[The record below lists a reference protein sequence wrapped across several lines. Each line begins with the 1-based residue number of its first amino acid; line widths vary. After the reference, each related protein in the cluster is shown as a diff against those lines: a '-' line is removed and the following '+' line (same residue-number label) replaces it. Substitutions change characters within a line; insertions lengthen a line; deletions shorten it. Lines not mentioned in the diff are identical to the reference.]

1 MRFILPVLVFAPMVC
16 ALLSYLIGRRSKKGR
31 NAFVCVCLTLE
42 CLGAAFALYRAAAGS
57 ELSFDWQGFAGFGLH
72 FRLDGFRALYTL
84 IAAFMWMMTGFF
96 SPQYFA
102 HYHNRNRYYFFTLM
116 TLGATAG
123 VFLSDDLYTTFI
135 FFEIMSFTSY
145 TWVAH
150 EETPGAMRAAETYLG
165 IAVVGGMV
173 TLMGLFLLHHKVGTL
188 SFAGLREAGESVDAK
203 ELYLPGILVM
213 FGFAAK
219 AGMFP
224 LHIWLPKA
232 HPVAPA
238 PASALLSGVLTKAGI
253 FGVLVTSCNLFLHN
267 GVWGNGVLLLGVAT
281 MFGGALLAM
290 FSIDLKRTLACSS
303 MSQIGFILVGVG
315 MQGLLG
321 HHNALAVQ
329 GTLLHMVNH
338 SLIKLCLFMAAG
350 AVYMNLHR
358 LNLNDI
364 RGFGRNKIILHFA
377 FLMGALGIS
386 GVPLWNGYISKSLLH
401 ESILEYVELLHEQGA
416 SAFLYSAIEWIFVIT
431 GGMTFSYMLK
441 LYVALF
447 WEKNPTYQEAFD
459 GARKEYLSPL
469 SAFAL
474 LGAAVVLPALGM
486 LPSILMTGI
495 AEIGQGFMHGES
507 PAHAVAYFSWENLYG
522 AAKSLVIGGLLYAFV
537 IRRFLMKKE
546 NGVRVYVNRWPAWL
560 DIENLLIRS
569 DFTQKYICGSITA
582 VSRFLDGLA
591 TSKLFYVWIPAGVT
605 WVTRQLDNL
614 ATSKLFYAWIPT
626 AITAVTRA
634 LDECLDRLA
643 VLIGRVFGRKRARSL
658 PTVGTRTSYAL
669 GRGMNAVARALNKTV
684 LRRHPL
690 HTDFEY
696 RLDAGKKELDDDLSL
711 LTHSVS
717 FGLLLLALGL
727 VAICWYLLS
736 R

>member
-1 MRFILPVLVFAPMVC
+1 MHILLPALVFLPMLG
-16 ALLSYLIGRRSKKGR
+16 ALISYLIGRKSKPGR
-31 NAFVCVCLTLE
+31 NAFVCVLLTAE
-42 CLGAAFALYRAAAGS
+42 CLLAVLGIYQAILGR
-57 ELSFDWQGFAGFGLH
+57 ELTFTWEGFAGMGLH

-84 IAAFMWMMTGFF
+84 VAAFMWMMTGFF

-173 TLMGLFLLHHKVGTL
+173 TLMGLFMLWHKLGSL
-188 SFAGLREAGESVDAK
+188 AFADLQKAGETLDAK
-203 ELYLPGILVM
+203 ELYLPGALVM

-267 GVWGNGVLLLGVAT
+267 GAWGNVVLALGVAT

-290 FSIDLKRTLACSS
+290 FSVDLKRTLACSS

-315 MQGLLG
+315 MQCLLG

-350 AVYMNLHR
+350 AVYMNLHK

-364 RGFGRNKIILHFA
+364 RGFGRNKIVLHIA

-401 ESILEYVELLHEQGA
+401 ESILEYVELLHEQGL
-416 SAFLYSAIEWIFVIT
+416 SAAWYSATEWIFVIT

-441 LYVALF
+441 LYFALF
-447 WEKNPTYQEAFD
+447 WEKNAARQEEFD
-459 GARKEYLSPL
+459 GMRKGYLKPL
-469 SAFAL
+469 SIFAL
-474 LGAAVVLPALGM
+474 LGAALILPALGM

-495 AEIGQGFMHGES
+495 AELGQGFMHGES
-507 PAHAVAYFSWENLYG
+507 PAHAVAYFSEENLIG
-522 AAKSLVIGGLLYAFV
+522 AAKSLVIGAALYLGV
-537 IRRFLMKKE
+537 IRPFLMEKRE
-546 NGVRVYVNRWPAWL
+546 GARVYVNRWPAWL
-560 DIENLLIRS
+560 DLENIFIRS
-569 DFTQKYICGSITA
+569 DFTQKYVCGCITA
-582 VSRFLDGLA
+582 VSRFLDHLA
-591 TSKLFYVWIPAGVT
+591 TSKFFYVIVPA
-605 WVTRQLDNL
+605 
-614 ATSKLFYAWIPT
+614 I
-626 AITAVTRA
+626 ITAVTRC
-634 LDECLDRLA
+634 LDELMDSVA
-643 VLIGRVFGRKRARSL
+643 VLLSGTVLSKKKTPHL
-658 PTVGTRTSYAL
+658 PPVGTRVTYYLGCAL
-669 GRGMNAVARALNKTV
+669 NAVARFLNRTV

-696 RLDAGKKELDDDLSL
+696 RLDVDKHEAGQTLGM
-711 LTHSVS
+711 LTRSVS
-717 FGLLLLALGL
+717 FGLLLMSVGL
-727 VAICWYLLS
+727 FITCWYLLK
-736 R
+736 

>member
-1 MRFILPVLVFAPMVC
+1 MHILLPALVFLPMLG
-16 ALLSYLIGRRSKKGR
+16 ALISYLIGRKSKPGR
-31 NAFVCVCLTLE
+31 NAFVCVLLTAE
-42 CLGAAFALYRAAAGS
+42 CLLAVLGIYQAILGR
-57 ELSFDWQGFAGFGLH
+57 ELTFTWEGFAGLGLH

-84 IAAFMWMMTGFF
+84 VAAFMWMMTGFF

-173 TLMGLFLLHHKVGTL
+173 TLMGLFMLWHKLGSL
-188 SFAGLREAGESVDAK
+188 AFADLQKAGETLDAK
-203 ELYLPGILVM
+203 ELYLPGALVM

-267 GVWGNGVLLLGVAT
+267 GAWGNVVLALGVAT

-290 FSIDLKRTLACSS
+290 FSVDLKRTLACSS

-315 MQGLLG
+315 MQCLLG

-350 AVYMNLHR
+350 AVYMNLHK

-364 RGFGRNKIILHFA
+364 RGFGRNKIVLHIA

-401 ESILEYVELLHEQGA
+401 ESILEYVELLHEQGL
-416 SAFLYSAIEWIFVIT
+416 SAAWYSATEWIFVIT

-441 LYVALF
+441 LYFALF
-447 WEKNPTYQEAFD
+447 WD
-459 GARKEYLSPL
+459 R
-469 SAFAL
+469 
-474 LGAAVVLPALGM
+474 
-486 LPSILMTGI
+486 
-495 AEIGQGFMHGES
+495 
-507 PAHAVAYFSWENLYG
+507 
-522 AAKSLVIGGLLYAFV
+522 
-537 IRRFLMKKE
+537 
-546 NGVRVYVNRWPAWL
+546 
-560 DIENLLIRS
+560 
-569 DFTQKYICGSITA
+569 
-582 VSRFLDGLA
+582 
-591 TSKLFYVWIPAGVT
+591 PAG
-605 WVTRQLDNL
+605 RGADP
-614 ATSKLFYAWIPT
+614 AGAGYA
-626 AITAVTRA
+626 A
-634 LDECLDRLA
+634 LYPHDRHCG
-643 VLIGRVFGRKRARSL
+643 IGPGLHAR
-658 PTVGTRTSYAL
+658 
-669 GRGMNAVARALNKTV
+669 
-684 LRRHPL
+684 
-690 HTDFEY
+690 
-696 RLDAGKKELDDDLSL
+696 
-711 LTHSVS
+711 
-717 FGLLLLALGL
+717 
-727 VAICWYLLS
+727 
-736 R
+736 

>member
-1 MRFILPVLVFAPMVC
+1 
-16 ALLSYLIGRRSKKGR
+16 
-31 NAFVCVCLTLE
+31 
-42 CLGAAFALYRAAAGS
+42 
-57 ELSFDWQGFAGFGLH
+57 
-72 FRLDGFRALYTL
+72 
-84 IAAFMWMMTGFF
+84 MWMMTGFF

-102 HYHNRNRYYFFTLM
+102 HYHNRNRYYFFVLM

-173 TLMGLFLLHHKVGTL
+173 TLMGLFLLYQRVGSL
-188 SFAGLREAGESVDAK
+188 SFEGLRAAGERLPAK
-203 ELYLPGILVM
+203 DLYLPGALVM
-213 FGFAAK
+213 FGFGAK

-238 PASALLSGVLTKAGI
+238 PASALLSGVLTKAGV
-253 FGVLVTSCNLFLHN
+253 FGVLVVSCNLFLHN
-267 GVWGNGVLLLGVAT
+267 GAWGNVVLGLGVAT

-290 FSIDLKRTLACSS
+290 FSVDLKRTLACSS

-315 MQGLLG
+315 MQCLLG

-364 RGFGRNKIILHFA
+364 RGFGRGKWVLHFA

-401 ESILEYVELLHEQGA
+401 ESILEYVELLHESGV
-416 SAFLYSAIEWIFVIT
+416 SPFWYSAAEKVFIVT

-441 LYVALF
+441 LYIAVF
-447 WEKNPTYQEAFD
+447 WEKNPTRQAEFD
-459 GARKEYLSPL
+459 GMNKTYLKPL

-474 LGAAVVLPALGM
+474 LGAALILPALGL

-495 AEIGQGFMHGES
+495 AELGQGFMHGQS
-507 PAHAVAYFSWENLYG
+507 PAHAVAYFSWENLFG
-522 AAKSLVIGGLLYAFV
+522 AAKSLLIGGALYLGV
-537 IRRFLMKKE
+537 IRSLLMKKE
-546 NGVRVYVNRWPAWL
+546 AAARAVNENGKGYSVRPNAVRVYVDRWPAWL
-560 DIENLLIRS
+560 DLENIFIRS
-569 DFTQKYICGSITA
+569 AFTQKYLGGAVTA
-582 VSRFLDGLA
+582 ACRFLDGLA
-591 TSKLFYVWIPAGVT
+591 TSKLFYIWIPAGIT
-605 WVTRQLDNL
+605 WCARLLDGL
-614 ATSKLFYAWIPT
+614 ATSKLFYTWIP
-626 AITAVTRA
+626 AGITWCARLLDNLATSRLMYHTIPAAVTGATRAVDEA
-634 LDECLDRLA
+634 LDHAA
-643 VLIGRVFGRKRARSL
+643 VAIGDTVLRKRKARRAV
-658 PTVGTRTSYAL
+658 PVGNRLTYAL
-669 GRGMNAVARALNKTV
+669 GRMLNGIACLLNKTV
-684 LRRHPL
+684 CRRHPIRA
-690 HTDFEY
+690 DFEY
-696 RLDAGKKELDDDLSL
+696 RLDVDQREVREDAHTVGR
-711 LTHSVS
+711 SVS
-717 FGLLLLALGL
+717 FDLLLLAVGIIA
-727 VAICWYLLS
+727 VCWYLML
-736 R
+736 

>member
-1 MRFILPVLVFAPMVC
+1 MNMILPALAFLPMGC
-16 ALLSYLIGRRSKKGR
+16 ALVSYLIGRKSKPAR
-31 NAFVCVCLTLE
+31 NAFVCCALTVE
-42 CLGAAFALYRAAAGS
+42 CLLAAFALIRAAAGQAIA
-57 ELSFDWQGFAGFGLH
+57 FTWDGFCGMGLH

-84 IAAFMWMMTGFF
+84 VAAFMWMMTGFF

-173 TLMGLFLLHHKVGTL
+173 TLMGLFMLWHRVGSL
-188 SFAGLREAGESVDAK
+188 AFADLQTAGETIEAK
-203 ELYLPGILVM
+203 ELYLPGALVM

-267 GVWGNGVLLLGVAT
+267 GAWGNVVLALGVAT

-290 FSIDLKRTLACSS
+290 FSVDLKRTLACSS

-315 MQGLLG
+315 MQCLLG

-350 AVYMNLHR
+350 AVYMNLHK

-364 RGFGRNKIILHFA
+364 RGFGRGKWVLHVA

-401 ESILEYVELLHEQGA
+401 ESILEYVELLHEQGL
-416 SAFLYSAIEWIFVIT
+416 SAFWYSAAEWVFVFT

-441 LYVALF
+441 LYFALF
-447 WEKNPTYQEAFD
+447 WEKNAARQAEFDAMNKTYL
-459 GARKEYLSPL
+459 KPL

-474 LGAAVVLPALGM
+474 LGAAVILPLLGM

-495 AEIGQGFMHGES
+495 AELGQGFMHGES
-507 PAHAVAYFSWENLYG
+507 PAHPVTYFSFENLYG
-522 AAKSLVIGGLLYAFV
+522 AAKSLVIGAALYWGV
-537 IRRFLMKKE
+537 IRTLLMKKE
-546 NGVRVYVNRWPAWL
+546 GKARVYVNRWPAWL
-560 DIENLLIRS
+560 DIENIFIRS
-569 DFTQKYICGSITA
+569 DFVQKYICGAITA

-591 TSKLFYVWIPAGVT
+591 TSKLFYVWIPALITGVT
-605 WVTRQLDNL
+605 RFFDELSDHIAVFIGDTVLAKKKTAKLPPVGTRLTYYL
-614 ATSKLFYAWIPT
+614 G
-626 AITAVTRA
+626 RA
-634 LDECLDRLA
+634 LDA
-643 VLIGRVFGRKRARSL
+643 V
-658 PTVGTRTSYAL
+658 VGL
-669 GRGMNAVARALNKTV
+669 LNKTI
-684 LRRHPL
+684 RRRNPIPA
-690 HTDFEY
+690 DFEY
-696 RLDAGKKELDDDLSL
+696 RLDVDKRELGRGIGM
-711 LTHSVS
+711 LTRSVS
-717 FGLLLLALGL
+717 FGLLLMSVGL
-727 VAICWYLLS
+727 FITCWYLL